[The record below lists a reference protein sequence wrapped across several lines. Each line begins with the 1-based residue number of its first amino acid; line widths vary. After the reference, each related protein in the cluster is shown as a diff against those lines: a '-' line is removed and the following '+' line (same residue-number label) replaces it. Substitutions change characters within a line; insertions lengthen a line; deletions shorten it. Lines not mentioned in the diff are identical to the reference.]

1 MLTHTVSEHPKQVNR
16 NSNHC
21 RGPQEAQGQLMYPLL
36 IEVLQEAYASLVE
49 EIFISKEL
57 AGAQAKI
64 ENLDHNPQV

>member
-1 MLTHTVSEHPKQVNR
+1 
-16 NSNHC
+16 
-21 RGPQEAQGQLMYPLL
+21 MYPLL